1 MNTGNQNILKL
12 CKSLCFIGVSLKRV
26 FKVGVIARNVLRSLR
41 GKKKKLRDLAE
52 RKKVHYETLQK

>member
-1 MNTGNQNILKL
+1 MNTGSQNILKL

-41 GKKKKLRDLAE
+41 GKKKKKLRDLAE
-52 RKKVHYETLQK
+52 RKKVH